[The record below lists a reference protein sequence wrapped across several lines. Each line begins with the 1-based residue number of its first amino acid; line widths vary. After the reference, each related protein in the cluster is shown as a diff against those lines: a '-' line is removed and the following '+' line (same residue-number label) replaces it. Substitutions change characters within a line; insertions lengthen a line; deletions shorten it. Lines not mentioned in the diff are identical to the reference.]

1 MSRQAL
7 SRDQRPMHDLSEP
20 QQPFSTETHKHGDL
34 TRHIIRI
41 FYDVYNTLGHG
52 FLQNK
57 YNGARGYPPGR
68 LFGLTY
74 SRIDH

>member
-1 MSRQAL
+1 MQ
-7 SRDQRPMHDLSEP
+7 DFHEP
-20 QQPFSTETHKHGDL
+20 QQAFSPDTHKHGDL
-34 TRHIIRI
+34 TQQIIRI

-57 YNGARGYPPGR
+57 TKGARGYPPGR
-68 LFGLTY
+68 LFGLTF